1 MDVLTIHRFLN
12 SVELNGRLFQT
23 ERLKPTSHPLIVYP
37 FLAHFSFSFIKNS
50 AKMRA
55 ASSTLRAQGR
65 VL

>member
-1 MDVLTIHRFLN
+1 MDVLTIHRYFY
-12 SVELNGRLFQT
+12 SIELSGRLFQT
-23 ERLKPTSHPLIVYP
+23 ERLEPTSHPLTVYP
-37 FLAHFSFSFIKNS
+37 LLAHFSFSSIKNS